1 MDNGSSLDVL
11 ANASV
16 AELNPNRQAD
26 TLPIDDE
33 SWESFFQFLE
43 EEQRQK
49 KPFESD
55 SQQLWDLMVKS
66 LADML
71 HTDSPEATDFLGRSE
86 AVVSFFFLDQCK
98 KQSELWEKLEDRVK
112 TALPK
117 RVQEATGIKVS
128 KFDFDEQGSL
138 RAEIKS
144 NLETLA
150 KMGVEVPSA
159 VSDFFGAKG
168 LRDRLGALLECLY
181 GMREFMAISDCLK
194 DDAMNLD
201 DWKRKFKSMAE
212 GTPDVRI
219 MQPINRFKET
229 GCYMKWPGPTPDAP
243 VDTPGWKFSYEL
255 IPELCNTVYAKDK
268 EPKQLTGGQCRKGI
282 YAQATPSCVR
292 PGTVLKKKRSF
303 ETPAEA
309 LACLVKDV
317 AEVCAANSNLAKSV
331 SDGSLPG
338 FEPRAFTNLLG
349 DGSREVCDVFK
360 LEGDE
365 RPTQLMKEHMEYL
378 SFVSSRPSVFTAP
391 DAPVSV
397 PDGYEVP
404 KHFLTFCDH
413 TGGKQSSH
421 GYLRRLRKGN
431 DGTVYFDLS
440 PESPYRNVL
449 KRYNELPQNDDPWCE
464 CLRTR
469 LRAMALVLFLCD
481 HQLLVGKTDKK
492 RRLRMLARWMVLVLM
507 NWEDRVRA
515 SDWWLCVEEDSD
527 TSVSSDA
534 TIPECAEDASGGRPR
549 KRIKVT
555 TTKWV

>member
-168 LRDRLGALLECLY
+168 LRDRLGALLECL
-181 GMREFMAISDCLK
+181 
-194 DDAMNLD
+194 
-201 DWKRKFKSMAE
+201 
-212 GTPDVRI
+212 
-219 MQPINRFKET
+219 
-229 GCYMKWPGPTPDAP
+229 
-243 VDTPGWKFSYEL
+243 
-255 IPELCNTVYAKDK
+255 
-268 EPKQLTGGQCRKGI
+268 
-282 YAQATPSCVR
+282 
-292 PGTVLKKKRSF
+292 
-303 ETPAEA
+303 
-309 LACLVKDV
+309 
-317 AEVCAANSNLAKSV
+317 
-331 SDGSLPG
+331 
-338 FEPRAFTNLLG
+338 
-349 DGSREVCDVFK
+349 
-360 LEGDE
+360 
-365 RPTQLMKEHMEYL
+365 
-378 SFVSSRPSVFTAP
+378 
-391 DAPVSV
+391 
-397 PDGYEVP
+397 
-404 KHFLTFCDH
+404 
-413 TGGKQSSH
+413 
-421 GYLRRLRKGN
+421 
-431 DGTVYFDLS
+431 
-440 PESPYRNVL
+440 
-449 KRYNELPQNDDPWCE
+449 
-464 CLRTR
+464 
-469 LRAMALVLFLCD
+469 
-481 HQLLVGKTDKK
+481 
-492 RRLRMLARWMVLVLM
+492 
-507 NWEDRVRA
+507 
-515 SDWWLCVEEDSD
+515 
-527 TSVSSDA
+527 
-534 TIPECAEDASGGRPR
+534 
-549 KRIKVT
+549 
-555 TTKWV
+555 